1 MIIHRYNTTP
11 ECPRVVLCGIG
22 QYGGI
27 VAKILLDIGYEIVG
41 AYNRAGPKIGKDLGE
56 VIGLD
61 QKIGVLIE
69 DIATAD
75 LTRTGADV
83 GICTQSNSLRV
94 DMLSYTRLMEAS
106 INVISLSMQAYY
118 PFGSDREAAEE
129 IDICARRNKV
139 TFTGSGIHDMTRIW
153 SGIIAAGQ
161 CTHLDS
167 LYHESLTN
175 AEEQGLPEQMY
186 PDYAI
191 GATVEEYWGKGFDK
205 YPLWPVYTATLEH
218 VLTALGHTV
227 VEKDVRIEPVV
238 WETDL
243 DCPWLNT
250 VIPAGRV
257 LGTRT
262 IGHVKTSTGITAEV
276 RTEGRVCSKEE
287 EDYTLWRVNGK
298 PGAEMIIKRKNPD
311 YVNAACLVNRIK
323 DVIGA
328 PSGIVPVSLYGPIMG
343 PEQVQHWRHR

>member
-1 MIIHRYNTTP
+1 MIIKRYSTTP

-27 VAKILLDIGYEIVG
+27 VAKILLDIGYQIVG

-56 VIGLD
+56 VIGLE
-61 QKIGVLIE
+61 QKIGVIVE
-69 DIATAD
+69 DAATAD
-75 LTRTGADV
+75 FSKSGADV

-94 DMLSYTRLMEAS
+94 DMASYTALMEAG

-129 IDICARRNKV
+129 IDICARRNNV

-153 SGIIAAGQ
+153 SGIVTAGQ
-161 CTHLDS
+161 CTHLES
-167 LYHESLTN
+167 LYHESLTD
-175 AEEQGLPEQMY
+175 AEGQGLPEQMY

-191 GATVEEYWGKGFDK
+191 GATVEEYWKKGFDK

-218 VLTALGHTV
+218 VLTALGHIV
-227 VEKDVRIEPVV
+227 IEKEVRIEPVV
-238 WETDL
+238 WKEDL
-243 DCPWLNT
+243 DCPWLET

-262 IGHVKTSTGITAEV
+262 IGQVKTSTGIIAEV
-276 RTEGRVCSKEE
+276 RTEGRVCKKDE
-287 EDYTLWRVNGK
+287 EDYTFWRVNGK
-298 PGAEMIIKRKNPD
+298 PGAEMHIKRKHGG
-311 YVNAACLVNRIK
+311 YTNAACLVNRIK

-328 PSGIVPVSLYGPIMG
+328 PSGIILVSEYGPIMG
-343 PEQVQHWRHR
+343 PEQVQSWRRS